1 VPPARSAL
9 TGSNPDAP
17 RHDCDAMP
25 QRRPAPTGRRTLDA
39 VASKS
44 GALAKLELGPISV
57 EALIGRGGMADVFS
71 GTHVRQNTPVA
82 VKVITATYAM
92 EPMFAQCFENEVQSV
107 ARLHHPGIVMV
118 YDYGRIPHDFEFTP
132 KIKLAKDSPY
142 LVMEHAHHGALDRVK
157 HTLKWSALRALLLS
171 LLDALAHAHA
181 RGVLHRDI
189 KPGNILVCGANE
201 PRPGIKL
208 TDFGIAHAMEREG
221 VPSAS
226 EITGGTPL
234 FMAPEQ
240 FDASWRDYG
249 PWTDL
254 YALGCLTFLYATGR
268 PPFVGDHPMALAVSH
283 LRKAPPRFQPEHA
296 MPVGLEAWV
305 LRCLEK
311 DPRDRFRVA
320 ADAAW
325 ALRALGEPRDE
336 SARER
341 EPSVLRVI
349 SAPAAPTTPNDAPP
363 PESELSERTYTL
375 VWDNALDRDTEEL
388 QDTITDLQLDLDE
401 TSGSEETS
409 NVPDDILSFLDDTD
423 DADATEAEIVLRR
436 PDPLLPTTPPLPT
449 SWRRPTPDGP
459 PVHLMGAGL
468 GLYGLRSIPMV
479 GRDRERDL
487 LWHALRLVRDD
498 ASARAVVLTGLAGTG
513 KSRLVEWIAQRAV
526 EVGSATVLRATHG
539 PHGSPTEGLPRMVA
553 RFLRCTDLERPAVL
567 ERSEEVLRR
576 LGATDP
582 YEWQVL
588 TELITPAPLVP
599 DAPLDSS
606 PAALTI
612 PEGRE
617 RHAIVLRLIER
628 LTEERPVILWLD
640 DVHYSPD
647 AIQFARFVLNAQNKR
662 RRPVLLLLTARE
674 ELLVERALEAKLLDS
689 LLMSPRVGKLE
700 VEPLPLS
707 SHEELVE
714 GLLGLNRHVAH
725 LVAQRTNGNPQYAV
739 QLVGD
744 WVHRG
749 VLTLGDSGFSLV
761 DGESTA
767 LPAGMHEVWT
777 KRVELILER
786 HEASQRTALEI
797 AAILGR
803 DVDQIEWEA
812 ASKKAGVKPSPAL
825 IDDLATRRLAQKTE
839 LGFSFSHNMLRE
851 TLERIAREQKRYE
864 GLHQLCAEMLYE
876 RYGTL
881 TRGMAERIG
890 RHYLAGGCYKDALS
904 PLLRGAN
911 ERFAASEYLETEELL
926 RDYERA
932 LEAINVPKADPR
944 WSDCW
949 VLRARVATVH
959 GRFEEATSWATRA
972 ENNARRWDRT
982 RVVAEALR
990 ERAQIAY
997 HRGEPEEALD
1007 LYQGAR
1013 KLFEELEDSR
1023 GVARCQIGTGD
1034 VRYRLG
1040 NLAGA
1045 ADRYLD
1051 ALTVVGSSSN
1061 TMESASALWGLGYV
1075 ALWRG
1080 RPDRAR
1086 GLFNRQRRI
1095 AERTA
1100 NRHAVA
1106 RCLNGLAEV
1115 ARIEGELTEADR
1127 LYAEAIEIFD
1137 AVGSPESQVGQLNR
1151 GLVLLARDE
1160 AEEARKLIE
1169 GVRPSL
1175 EAAHGRVRLLQLHAM
1190 MLPIEAAMD
1199 AWTAYDAHFE
1209 IVKNLLEAS
1218 RLVDGDVA
1226 WSIQLGADAAR
1237 KAGQVERAVA
1247 GYRVTVGMWR
1257 TLTRDRE
1264 LAQAEQALG
1273 ALGA

>member
-1 VPPARSAL
+1 M
-9 TGSNPDAP
+9 T
-17 RHDCDAMP
+17 
-25 QRRPAPTGRRTLDA
+25 
-39 VASKS
+39 
-44 GALAKLELGPISV
+44 KLELGPISV
-57 EALIGRGGMADVFS
+57 DALIGRGGMADVFS
-71 GTHVRQNTPVA
+71 GTHVGQNTPVA
-82 VKVITATYAM
+82 IKVITATFAM
-92 EPMFAQCFENEVQSV
+92 EPMFAECFANEVQSV

-118 YDYGRIPHDFEFTP
+118 YDYGRIPKDVEFSP
-132 KIKLAKDSPY
+132 KVKLSKNSPY
-142 LVMEHAHHGALDRVK
+142 LVMEHARHGALDQVK
-157 HTLKWSALRALLLS
+157 RSMKWKSLRALLLS

-189 KPGNILVCGANE
+189 KPGNILVCAAEE

-221 VPSAS
+221 VPNAS

-268 PPFVGDHPMALAVSH
+268 PPFVADHPMALAVSH
-283 LRKAPPRFQPEHA
+283 LRKAPPRFVPEHP
-296 MPVGLEAWV
+296 MPRGLEAWV
-305 LRCLEK
+305 LRLLEK

-325 ALRALGEPRDE
+325 ALRALEEPREE
-336 SARER
+336 SGPER

-349 SAPAAPTTPNDAPP
+349 SAPEAPSTPTDPAP
-363 PESELSERTYTL
+363 ERALSERTYTL
-375 VWDNALDRDTEEL
+375 VWDNALDHDTEEL
-388 QDTITDLQLDLDE
+388 QDTITDLQVDLDG
-401 TSGSEETS
+401 TLPADNAS
-409 NVPDDILSFLDDTD
+409 VPDELLSFLDDTD
-423 DADATEAEIVLRR
+423 DQEHTQAEVELYR
-436 PDPLLPTTPPLPT
+436 PDPLLPTVPPLPT
-449 SWRRPTPDGP
+449 TWRRPSPEGP
-459 PVHLMGAGL
+459 AVHLMGAGL
-468 GLYGLRSIPMV
+468 GLYGLRNVPMV

-487 LWHALRLVRDD
+487 LWHALQLVRDD
-498 ASARAVVLTGLAGTG
+498 GSARGVVLSGLAGTG

-539 PHGSPTEGLPRMVA
+539 PHGSPSEGLPRMVA
-553 RFLRCTDLERPAVL
+553 RFLRCTDLERSAVL
-567 ERSEEVLRR
+567 ERAEEVLRR

-582 YEWQVL
+582 YEWQAV
-588 TELITPAPLVP
+588 TELVAPAPLVV
-599 DAPLDSS
+599 DAEAGQTTHLS
-606 PAALTI
+606 L

-617 RHAIVLRLIER
+617 RHAIILRLIER

-640 DVHYSPD
+640 DVHFSAD
-647 AIQFARFVLNAQNKR
+647 AIQFARFVLSVQNKR

-674 ELLVERALEAKLLDS
+674 ELLVERTLESKLLDG

-707 SHEELVE
+707 EHEELVT

-725 LVAQRTNGNPQYAV
+725 LVAQRTNGNPQFAV

-767 LPAGMHEVWT
+767 LPDGMHEVWG
-777 KRVELILER
+777 KRLELILDG
-786 HEASQRTALEI
+786 HDDDQRVALEI
-797 AAILGR
+797 AAALGR
-803 DVDQIEWEA
+803 DVDWIEWEA
-812 ASKKAGVKPSPAL
+812 ASRKAGVEPSSAL

-839 LGFSFSHNMLRE
+839 LGFSFLHNMLRE
-851 TLERIAREQKRYE
+851 TIERIAREQKRFASH
-864 GLHQLCAEMLYE
+864 HQLCAEMLYE

-890 RHYLAGGCYKDALS
+890 RHYLAGGSYKDALS

-911 ERFAASEYLETEELL
+911 ERFFASEYLETEELL
-926 RDYERA
+926 RDYESA
-932 LEAINVPKADPR
+932 LNAVGAPKADAR

-949 VLRARVATVH
+949 VLRARVATMH
-959 GRFEEATSWATRA
+959 GRFEEAISWATRA

-982 RVVAEALR
+982 RIVAEAVR
-990 ERAQIAY
+990 ERALIAY
-997 HRGEPEEALD
+997 NRGEAEEALE
-1007 LYQGAR
+1007 LYQTAR
-1013 KLFEELEDSR
+1013 GLFLELDDTR

-1051 ALTVVGSSSN
+1051 ALTVVGANAN
-1061 TMESASALWGLGYV
+1061 TMESAAALWGLGYV

-1086 GLFNRQRRI
+1086 GLFKRQRRI
-1095 AERTA
+1095 AERSS

-1115 ARIEGELTEADR
+1115 ARIEGELDEADR
-1127 LYAEAIEIFD
+1127 LYLEAIELFD
-1137 AVGSPESQVGQLNR
+1137 AIGSPEAQVGTLNR
-1151 GLVLLARDE
+1151 ALVLLARD
-1160 AEEARKLIE
+1160 AMEEARKVIE

-1175 EAAHGRVRLLQLHAM
+1175 EAAHGRVRLLQLHSM
-1190 MLPIEAAMD
+1190 MLPIEAAME
-1199 AWTAYDAHFE
+1199 AWRAYDSHFE
-1209 IVKNLLEAS
+1209 IVKNLLESS

-1226 WSIQLGADAAR
+1226 WSIQLAASR
-1237 KAGQVERAVA
+1237 MRQAGQLERAAA
-1247 GYRVTVGMWR
+1247 GLKSAATMWR
-1257 TLTRDRE
+1257 TLGRERE
-1264 LAQAEQALG
+1264 LAQVEQAL
-1273 ALGA
+1273 AELGA